1 MRAWWHTMTTDRDP
15 RLGAVLTEHAVVVSL
30 LFLLA
35 AALGLAYV
43 LLGGSLPLGG
53 YLDTGA
59 LLS

>member
-1 MRAWWHTMTTDRDP
+1 MTTDRDP